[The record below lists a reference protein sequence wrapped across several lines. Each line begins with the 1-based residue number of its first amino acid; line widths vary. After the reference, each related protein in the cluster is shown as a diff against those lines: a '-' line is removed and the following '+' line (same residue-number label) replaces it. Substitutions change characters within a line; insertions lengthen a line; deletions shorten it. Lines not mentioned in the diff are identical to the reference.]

1 MPKLA
6 APSRLVRRTRSL
18 AAAGALLVVCLLGA
32 SRSSA
37 HAAPAATAPPK
48 VTPATPPEPPANRN
62 DLTEWLEYQR
72 ALGSPSLPAVAQL
85 FYRRGVETLRSGATE
100 DGVRMLRGSC
110 QLDPTFLGP
119 RVALL
124 AYFGTRD
131 VSQSLMELARIVD
144 LAKTYFPF
152 QHYLTIQLAYHGAL
166 VLFLATLLA
175 ALYVAWL
182 RREAVRHAYAE
193 FLGQFLSERLAAVS
207 SWALLVLP
215 FLVGIGLALPTLF
228 TLGAAWPS
236 LRKSERAVAFLLL
249 GFLVLLPL
257 GYASVSPLCYPDH
270 PERAPFYGTSDLA
283 NAPYTP
289 ERLAQLEKLVADHPE
304 NPFLHFSTAWMA
316 YRAGDYDLAKNEFEA
331 VQKLWPNEPR
341 IPNNL
346 GNLAEIAGRNDEA
359 ERMYHLASGLDP
371 AWAMPHYNLGQ
382 LYTRQFRYAQ
392 ASEELARAASFDFDL
407 VRNLQAEAQLHPG
420 DPLPPAWGWLG
431 PNTFWNAMLS
441 EPAPESAM
449 PVPANW
455 RGWLE
460 LRGRSVVWVTLVCAL
475 LGIALGV
482 LIRTKLPV
490 RQCSNCEN
498 AVCRRCASRRRD
510 QVFCAGCSASL
521 REASTPEFARLLLA
535 RRRRTVRRAS
545 GRWRT
550 AFSTVLPG
558 LGPVFVDRLGLAWGA
573 LVLGM
578 AGVTGFLGTPGPFP
592 YDPRV
597 GPLSAEHLNWA
608 AFALL
613 CLAIAISLVT
623 YLALRGPDRLREVEP
638 ESVKRAVA
646 RVPRAA

>member
-1 MPKLA
+1 MA
-6 APSRLVRRTRSL
+6 ASC
-18 AAAGALLVVCLLGA
+18 AL
-32 SRSSA
+32 
-37 HAAPAATAPPK
+37 
-48 VTPATPPEPPANRN
+48 ATPLLAKETANPAVTHPAPTTPTPPANRN

-72 ALGSPSLPAVAQL
+72 ALGSPSMPAVAQL
-85 FYRRGVETLRSGATE
+85 FYRRGVETLRSGAAE
-100 DGVRMLRGSC
+100 DGLRMLRGSC
-110 QLDPTFLGP
+110 QLDPSFLAP
-119 RVALL
+119 RMALL
-124 AYFGTRD
+124 SYFGTRD
-131 VSQSLMELARIVD
+131 VSQSLMELARVVD

-152 QHYLTIQLAYHGAL
+152 QLYLTIQLAYHIVL

-182 RREAVRHAYAE
+182 RREAVRHAYDE
-193 FLGQFLSERLAAVS
+193 FLRHFLSERMAMVS
-207 SWALLVLP
+207 SWALLVIP
-215 FLVGIGLALPTLF
+215 FVAGMGLALPTLF
-228 TLGAAWPS
+228 TLGAAWAS
-236 LRKSERAVAFLLL
+236 LRKSERALTFLLL
-249 GFLVLLPL
+249 GFLVVLPI
-257 GYASVSPLCYPDH
+257 GYASVASLCYPDH

-283 NAPYTP
+283 NAPYSAQRLDQLKGLV
-289 ERLAQLEKLVADHPE
+289 ERHPD
-304 NPFLHFSTAWMA
+304 NPFLHFSTAWVA
-316 YRAGDYDLAKNEFEA
+316 YRGGDYTLAENEFQA
-331 VQKLWPNEPR
+331 AGKLWPNEPR

-371 AWAMPHYNLGQ
+371 SWAMPHYNLGQ
-382 LYTRQFRYAQ
+382 LYTREFRYAQ

-431 PNTFWNAMLS
+431 PNTFWDAMLS
-441 EPAPESAM
+441 EPAPETAL
-449 PVPANW
+449 PVPASW

-460 LRGRSVVWVTLVCAL
+460 IRGKEVVWLTLLCAL
-475 LGIALGV
+475 LGAALSI

-498 AVCRRCASRRRD
+498 AVCRRCAARRRD

-545 GRWRT
+545 ARWRT
-550 AFSTVLPG
+550 AFSTLLPG
-558 LGPVFVDRLGLAWGA
+558 LGPVFVEKLGLAWGT

-578 AGVTGFLGTPGPFP
+578 AGFTSFFGAPGPFP
-592 YDPRV
+592 YDARV
-597 GPLSAEHLNWA
+597 GPLSAMRLNWGG
-608 AFALL
+608 FAVF
-613 CLAIAISLVT
+613 CLAIAVSLVT
-623 YLALRGPDRLREVEP
+623 YLAMRGPDKLREVEP